1 MSNSRVNQIE
11 QDERH
16 FHFVDGWKR
25 NASPDENFVMFW
37 FR

>member
-16 FHFVDGWKR
+16 FHFVDSQKR
-25 NASPDENFVMFW
+25 NASADEDFVMFW